1 MVPDLFSMEILEKQ
15 LFQGMFCF
23 FVSVLYFGS
32 WCSPL
37 VLFSCLFNVGF
48 RFLCVSPFGI
58 QFVSIFLL
66 WNSCF
71 HFLSLYFPWSLDH
84 ARLSPWA
91 QGPADVFTLRSWLTI
106 RNFDMKQMKTVLKM
120 ITEDE
125 KTTSQS
131 K

>member
-1 MVPDLFSMEILEKQ
+1 
-15 LFQGMFCF
+15 
-23 FVSVLYFGS
+23 
-32 WCSPL
+32 
-37 VLFSCLFNVGF
+37 
-48 RFLCVSPFGI
+48 
-58 QFVSIFLL
+58 
-66 WNSCF
+66 
-71 HFLSLYFPWSLDH
+71 LDH

-91 QGPADVFTLRSWLTI
+91 QGPAEVFTLRSWLTI